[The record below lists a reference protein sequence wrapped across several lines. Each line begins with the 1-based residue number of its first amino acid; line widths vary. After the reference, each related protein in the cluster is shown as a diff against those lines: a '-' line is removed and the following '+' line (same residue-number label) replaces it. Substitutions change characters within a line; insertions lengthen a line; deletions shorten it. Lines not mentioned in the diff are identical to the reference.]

1 MSYVT
6 FSFDFINAI
15 KLSLAVFFD
24 YFNEKI
30 ILKVSGDTY
39 IWLSTGIYTV
49 PFNVNNI
56 VSLILKT

>member
-1 MSYVT
+1 MEFSKSSIVISYKMSYVT

-30 ILKVSGDTY
+30 ILNVSGDTY
-39 IWLSTGIYTV
+39 I
-49 PFNVNNI
+49 
-56 VSLILKT
+56 